1 MTSRLH
7 QVLDAFLPS
16 WIRILHP
23 NHTVQIEDKLCS
35 LLGTACERMYSM
47 SSVVRCG
54 LTAAIKHC
62 KLRAQHPQLPF
73 KAATH
78 TPGRH
83 GREANC
89 TKTQR
94 RGQLWLRGKPA
105 SRYREV
111 VVRFPGHV
119 EVSFGKILNPKLLLM
134 CWSGPCMEATAM
146 SVWMYVWITVSH
158 FGQERLLNALNVNV
172 NKEVCFRYKYQ
183 KKQQQLFDIR
193 WITMRM
199 WTVCKALQTDKR
211 FVFVVFMKDAAFIL

>member
-111 VVRFPGHV
+111 VVRFPW
-119 EVSFGKILNPKLLLM
+119 SS
-134 CWSGPCMEATAM
+134 CWSVLWQDTEPQTAPDVLVGTLHGSHRHECM
-146 SVWMYVWITVSH
+146 
-158 FGQERLLNALNVNV
+158 NVCMNYC
-172 NKEVCFRYKYQ
+172 KS
-183 KKQQQLFDIR
+183 L
-193 WITMRM
+193 
-199 WTVCKALQTDKR
+199 WTRASAKCPKCECK
-211 FVFVVFMKDAAFIL
+211 